1 MSASVDVVPVIEH
14 DGDRW
19 RVIAKGATR
28 GDGYVYCHLA
38 STTRFVQQRNGLR
51 PVQIADWIAA
61 DSLRRRDKENAK

>member
-1 MSASVDVVPVIEH
+1 MSAPVDVLPVVEH

-38 STTRFVQQRNGLR
+38 STTRYVQQRNGRR
-51 PVQIADWIAA
+51 PVQIVDWIAA
-61 DSLRRRDKENAK
+61 DALRAGGAA